1 MTNLHNLTVAE
12 LRKVVAIKEQ
22 IEELQRELDSVAGA
36 ETGVPEPAAN
46 GRRKK
51 RRHMSASARARIGA
65 AQRARWAKA
74 RRATKAAARAAAPA
88 KKKKRKVSSAARAKL
103 SAIAKARWARV
114 KASGQSTL

>member
-12 LRKVVAIKEQ
+12 LRKVVAIKEK
-22 IEELQRELDSVAGA
+22 IEALQSRLDSIAGDDGA
-36 ETGVPEPAAN
+36 AAHGPAVP

-51 RRHMSASARARIGA
+51 RRMSAAARARIGA

-74 RRATKAAARAAAPA
+74 KRANKASARAAASV
-88 KKKKRKVSSAARAKL
+88 KKKKRKVSAAARAKL
-103 SAIAKARWARV
+103 SAIAKARWAKV